1 MSTDKSN
8 LQYLLGLKNMRLS
21 QLASALNLN
30 KSSVTRWS
38 KGKVPGDRVIEVE
51 GATGIPREFLR
62 PDLYGAAPK
71 PSKAKGKRPMKEA
84 AE

>member
-21 QLASALNLN
+21 QLATKLKIN

-38 KGKVPGDRVIEVE
+38 KGKVPGDRVIAVE
-51 GATGIPREFLR
+51 TATGIPREFLR
-62 PDLYGAAPK
+62 PDLYGVAPK
-71 PSKAKGKRPMKEA
+71 PKAKRSRPVKEA